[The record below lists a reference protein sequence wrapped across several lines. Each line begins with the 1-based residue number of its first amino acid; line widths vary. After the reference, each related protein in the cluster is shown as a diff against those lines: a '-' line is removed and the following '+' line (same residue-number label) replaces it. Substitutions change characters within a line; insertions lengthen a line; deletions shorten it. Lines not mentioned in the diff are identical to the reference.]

1 MTRAEID
8 EKVKTFLLEEL
19 EIDEDKISP
28 DAKLHDDLGIDSLDL
43 VDMVVIVDKYFG
55 FRINA
60 QDMAGIETLSQFC
73 DYIEANVNK

>member
-1 MTRAEID
+1 MTRTEID
-8 EKVKTFLLEEL
+8 EKVKTFLIEEL
-19 EIDEDKISP
+19 EIDEDKITP

-60 QDMAGIETLSQFC
+60 QDMVGIETLSQFC